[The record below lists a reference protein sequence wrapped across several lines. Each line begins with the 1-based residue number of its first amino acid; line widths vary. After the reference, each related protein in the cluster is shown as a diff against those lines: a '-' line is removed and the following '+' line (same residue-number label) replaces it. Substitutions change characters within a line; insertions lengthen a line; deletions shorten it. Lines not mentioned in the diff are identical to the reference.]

1 MYFRCNQNILDMDEE
16 LKDVIVLG
24 LVESE
29 KDSFQKIS
37 EKAKVTSEELNQI
50 FEKLESRGLIIVNE
64 KTGFFGK
71 KKERFATEKGVK
83 ELERRI
89 QELEGK
95 WIQMILLSK
104 SGDPKKFQMYMD
116 ENKTSF
122 NEMIFFRVLDFQM
135 FSEMFHIFG
144 TTMTSFM
151 SPLEMPYNFNN

>member
-1 MYFRCNQNILDMDEE
+1 MDEE

-64 KTGFFGK
+64 KTGFLGK
-71 KKERFATEKGVK
+71 KKESFATEKGVK
-83 ELERRI
+83 ELVRRI

-95 WIQMILLSK
+95 WIQLILLSK

-122 NEMIFFRVLDFQM
+122 NEMIFFRVLDF
-135 FSEMFHIFG
+135 
-144 TTMTSFM
+144 
-151 SPLEMPYNFNN
+151 